1 VLAAT
6 PGVTVNGTAR
16 DITGRP
22 AVEISRTDSM
32 SKVNYA
38 AFENPAT
45 SSVLELMQTDPANS
59 AIEGPPNGPNGT
71 FISYDLVVSVTRA
84 STIPPDPYGG

>member
-1 VLAAT
+1 MSTDTTHA
-6 PGVTVNGTAR
+6 
-16 DITGRP
+16 P
-22 AVEISRTDSM
+22 AD
-32 SKVNYA
+32 
-38 AFENPAT
+38 
-45 SSVLELMQTDPANS
+45 NS